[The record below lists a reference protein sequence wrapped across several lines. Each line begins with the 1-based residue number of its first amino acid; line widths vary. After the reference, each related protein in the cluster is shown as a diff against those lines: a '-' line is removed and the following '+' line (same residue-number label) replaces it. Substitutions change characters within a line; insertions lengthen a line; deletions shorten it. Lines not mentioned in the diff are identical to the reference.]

1 MVGPFDLVAR
11 IGGGS
16 MASVHLARHRQL
28 PEIVVALRR
37 MHPHLAID
45 ESFAPMFI
53 DEARIMTALR
63 HPNAVSLFEGASEG
77 AELYTAMEYIQG
89 DSLAAVQ
96 QTATAL
102 RRVLPTSVVLRV
114 ICDALA
120 GLHAAH
126 ELLTDKGLPMSVVH
140 RDVSPQHIL
149 IGVDGVAR
157 ISGFGSA
164 RAEGRVAFT
173 SPGMLKGKLSYMA
186 PEVLQAQRYD
196 RRADV
201 FSVGVVIWE
210 ALTLQRLFPAR
221 TGFSES
227 RLRAREAALP
237 LAAVRGD
244 LPDALCAVVM
254 RALSIDP
261 AERFATAMDF
271 ALALREAAPS
281 RLATEDEL
289 GAFMESVAR
298 TRIARERSALRATDP
313 SVARDS
319 IEVMPESVRVE
330 LPTAEPAS
338 VEPASRSALASDS
351 GVRPVQ
357 RKSILRGPTLPS
369 RGFRGFVEPQVS
381 ADAIAPRGWRTEDVP
396 EAAVPDGAK
405 KHDVHVVLDPAEKLE
420 PEEKLELPELSEQP
434 TQRWTPL
441 SSPPPAPVAPVARVR
456 RWALWVG
463 ASVVALG
470 GGIAAGSVLAEL
482 LLR

>member
-1 MVGPFDLVAR
+1 
-11 IGGGS
+11 

-37 MHPHLAID
+37 MHPHLAVD
-45 ESFAPMFI
+45 ESFAPMFV

-102 RRVLPTSVVLRV
+102 RRVLPTSIVVRV
-114 ICDALA
+114 LSDALE

-126 ELLTDKGLPMSVVH
+126 ELLTEKGLPMSVVH

-149 IGVDGVAR
+149 IGIDGVAR

-173 SPGMLKGKLSYMA
+173 SPGMLKGKLAYMA

-201 FSVGVVIWE
+201 FSAGVVLWE

-237 LAAVRGD
+237 LASVRGD

-254 RALSIDP
+254 RALAIDP
-261 AERFATAMDF
+261 AERFASAKEF
-271 ALALREAAPS
+271 AAALRAAAPS
-281 RLATEDEL
+281 RLASEDEL

-313 SVARDS
+313 AVTRESFD
-319 IEVMPESVRVE
+319 VMPEIVILE
-330 LPTAEPAS
+330 APTSDAVSGEH
-338 VEPASRSALASDS
+338 ETQSALASDS

-357 RKSILRGPTLPS
+357 RKSVLRASTLPG

-381 ADAIAPRGWRTEDVP
+381 AQAVAPRGWRTEDVP
-396 EAAVPDGAK
+396 ATAVPDGAK
-405 KHDVHVVLDPAEKLE
+405 KHDADVVLEPAVKLE
-420 PEEKLELPELSEQP
+420 MPVLSEPPPPPPQ
-434 TQRWTPL
+434 WTPL
-441 SSPPPAPVAPVARVR
+441 SAPPPAPTAVTPRAR
-456 RWALWVG
+456 RWALWVT
-463 ASVVALG
+463 ASVLALG
-470 GGIAAGSVLAEL
+470 VGIAAGSVFAGTMLH
-482 LLR
+482 